1 MPLDGGGDVS
11 ATRSLRGAAER
22 DEEVRSARCA
32 SRACGCTAKEDEHA
46 VARRTSPR
54 GRMLTS
60 AAPAAP
66 NSLSWGLINEPHS
79 NEVGIELET
88 ATVAGQ
94 P

>member
-1 MPLDGGGDVS
+1 MTMLLDGGGGDVS

-54 GRMLTS
+54 GRMLMLRADS
-60 AAPAAP
+60 P
-66 NSLSWGLINEPHS
+66 NSGALCW
-79 NEVGIELET
+79 LEI
-88 ATVAGQ
+88 
-94 P
+94 

>member
-46 VARRTSPR
+46 VARRASPR

-60 AAPAAP
+60 AP

-79 NEVGIELET
+79 RYEEVSN
-88 ATVAGQ
+88 
-94 P
+94 